1 MTEAKNTFAR
11 WLIIAPVSYLVGFV
25 IFTRLF
31 VGDFHRILNQS
42 GIGKELRV
50 AYLIALGVLLVGT
63 VWSFFARAG
72 IEIKILGLTILLI
85 GLLLIPAVLAV
96 VKY

>member
-11 WLIIAPVSYLVGFV
+11 WLIIAPVSYLIGFV
-25 IFTRLF
+25 IFTRPF

-50 AYLIALGVLLVGT
+50 AYLIALGVLSVGT
-63 VWSFFARAG
+63 VWAFLVQSG
-72 IEIKILGLTILLI
+72 IEIKILGLTALLI
-85 GLLLIPAVLAV
+85 GLLLIPAVLAIV
-96 VKY
+96 EY